1 MAKKANGTTVVKTDW
16 VANDYLK
23 INNCASRPNISFRS
37 RVVRPKGRDDY
48 SLLFITSGCC
58 YLNIHSNSPKVVKK
72 GNVIIYAP
80 NVPQDYSFLPKDASS
95 HVYIHFSGTSCGD
108 LFQKLNLPEFGVLN
122 YEKSSE
128 IENYLSRMCEIF
140 GDNGSK
146 ESVYCQ
152 GLLLAILSLLA
163 PSNKRTGNGST
174 HFSKSISN
182 IIGQIRSSP
191 AENYSIE
198 KWAKECGFT
207 RSYFIQVF
215 KQATGMSPHQYLT
228 HTRIKYAKEML
239 LFTDIPVSKIGEVCG
254 YPDCNYFSRIFK
266 KTEGISPV
274 QYRKRE

>member
-1 MAKKANGTTVVKTDW
+1 MNVDS
-16 VANDYLK
+16 D
-23 INNCASRPNISFRS
+23 
-37 RVVRPKGRDDY
+37 
-48 SLLFITSGCC
+48 
-58 YLNIHSNSPKVVKK
+58 SPKVIKS

-80 NVPQDYSFLPKDASS
+80 GVPQDYGFLPKDAST
-95 HVYIHFSGTSCGD
+95 HVYIHFSGTGCD
-108 LFQKLNLPEFGVLN
+108 ELFKKLNLPESGVLN
-122 YEKSSE
+122 YAKSNE
-128 IENYLSRMCEIF
+128 IENYLLRLCETF
-140 GDNGSK
+140 GDNGSN

-152 GLLLAILSLLA
+152 GLLLAILGLLA
-163 PSNKRTGNGST
+163 PADRRTRSVNT
-174 HFSKSISN
+174 QFSKNINN

-215 KQATGMSPHQYLT
+215 KKATGMSPHQYLT